1 MASPFSV
8 FRKYS
13 GGLMIILVIVSMFV
27 FTLDSLFMDSSA
39 NLWLLGILVGG
50 AVFGIAGI
58 GQGRW
63 LQWGVGGAILGAAL
77 GFILPGFTQQGGIDS
92 TLGVI
97 DEEDIYDLQVRR
109 GVANRFIVGITEAA
123 LGEGTAQFAR
133 TFNLGRSSER
143 EDVIFGK
150 LMRAEADRLGITVDQ
165 RMVQEYLNQITG
177 EQLTKEA
184 YIETRNALG
193 YRNRAVD
200 DDLLID
206 ILSDEIKAMLAFR
219 SLQPGDTVLPPSPEV
234 YWQYFRRLNV
244 RQQLDLAGIEV
255 DAFLDEV
262 GEPSDAEINELFAQY
277 SKQFPGEEEPGAPG
291 FRQPFEVELAY
302 LEVDSKAVADEIK
315 KVTDE
320 DIQKYYD
327 DNKESPLIR
336 VPVMPDAD
344 EDKPADPQP
353 TDGDKESATDDKPAG
368 DKPAGEDQPAEDPE
382 AADAAADK
390 PAEPEAKADT
400 PAAPEPAEP
409 QPESADE
416 KASEEGA
423 SDDDGAA
430 DPPAEESTEAGDSD
444 VGSSDSPETPAEES
458 APDAEE
464 GDSCSPFGF
473 DESADSEEEATENNE
488 TSDESASDEKA
499 ADDSS
504 VADESPAA
512 AASDEGSSEEAAT
525 EPTAPADE
533 SPADGDAAKATDAPE
548 EKSTDETTS
557 DADADPLP
565 LVIPK
570 QSEGPSL
577 DDPVTI
583 PEQEYMYRELDDQLK
598 SEIRDEIQ
606 RQRVQ
611 EEIDRRVERAKL
623 EMETLAAKRASERFR
638 RLEED
643 PDRYDGRDEESQDA
657 LKALR
662 SEMQPVHKEISDK
675 LAAFA
680 KQNKMAYVTTPL
692 LGQLELM
699 DQEDYPIGSATEP
712 NSNPMLAAQSPTVAM
727 TVFQGFSP
735 DEQANDTQ
743 LFIPRT
749 AVLQSPELDA
759 STHHY
764 VYWVTDYSYS
774 HVPTLEEVRDEV
786 ILTWKRLQARDLV
799 QKRAEE
805 LAEQVRSGLK
815 AEGEERKT
823 MAEILKDATV
833 AGQKESASVAVK
845 SALPF
850 SWMRTS
856 SATPNSFQRPQVRL
870 STIQFDGGGNLDMV
884 GNEFMETVFNELNDE
899 EVGIVPNADRSVYY
913 VVHVKNRFPTPEIGE
928 DGLRERFANE
938 GRQFAFRQSPMMQPI
953 SQDLQGPAFQ
963 DWVNSVWRRYG
974 IDPDG
979 NPDEE

>member
-1 MASPFSV
+1 VDETP
-8 FRKYS
+8 
-13 GGLMIILVIVSMFV
+13 
-27 FTLDSLFMDSSA
+27 A
-39 NLWLLGILVGG
+39 N
-50 AVFGIAGI
+50 
-58 GQGRW
+58 
-63 LQWGVGGAILGAAL
+63 
-77 GFILPGFTQQGGIDS
+77 D
-92 TLGVI
+92 
-97 DEEDIYDLQVRR
+97 
-109 GVANRFIVGITEAA
+109 
-123 LGEGTAQFAR
+123 
-133 TFNLGRSSER
+133 
-143 EDVIFGK
+143 
-150 LMRAEADRLGITVDQ
+150 
-165 RMVQEYLNQITG
+165 
-177 EQLTKEA
+177 
-184 YIETRNALG
+184 
-193 YRNRAVD
+193 
-200 DDLLID
+200 
-206 ILSDEIKAMLAFR
+206 
-219 SLQPGDTVLPPSPEV
+219 
-234 YWQYFRRLNV
+234 
-244 RQQLDLAGIEV
+244 
-255 DAFLDEV
+255 
-262 GEPSDAEINELFAQY
+262 
-277 SKQFPGEEEPGAPG
+277 
-291 FRQPFEVELAY
+291 
-302 LEVDSKAVADEIK
+302 
-315 KVTDE
+315 
-320 DIQKYYD
+320 
-327 DNKESPLIR
+327 
-336 VPVMPDAD
+336 
-344 EDKPADPQP
+344 
-353 TDGDKESATDDKPAG
+353 
-368 DKPAGEDQPAEDPE
+368 
-382 AADAAADK
+382 DAAK
-390 PAEPEAKADT
+390 PAEAQE
-400 PAAPEPAEP
+400 
-409 QPESADE
+409 E
-416 KASEEGA
+416 K
-423 SDDDGAA
+423 
-430 DPPAEESTEAGDSD
+430 PT
-444 VGSSDSPETPAEES
+444 
-458 APDAEE
+458 
-464 GDSCSPFGF
+464 
-473 DESADSEEEATENNE
+473 NE
-488 TSDESASDEKA
+488 TSSA
-499 ADDSS
+499 ADS
-504 VADESPAA
+504 
-512 AASDEGSSEEAAT
+512 
-525 EPTAPADE
+525 
-533 SPADGDAAKATDAPE
+533 
-548 EKSTDETTS
+548 
-557 DADADPLP
+557 DPLP

-583 PEQEYMYRELDDQLK
+583 PEQEYVYRELDDQLK

-623 EMETLAAKRASERFR
+623 EMETLAAQRASERFR

-643 PDRYDGRDEESQDA
+643 PDRYDGRDEESQEA
-657 LKALR
+657 LKELR
-662 SEMQPVHKEISDK
+662 TAMQPVHKEISDK

-692 LGQLELM
+692 LGQFELM

-727 TVFQGFSP
+727 TVFQGFSS

-743 LFIPRT
+743 LFIPRP
-749 AVLQSPELDA
+749 AVLQSPELNA

-823 MAEILKDATV
+823 MAETLKDATV
-833 AGQKESASVAVK
+833 AGKQESASVAVK

-938 GRQFAFRQSPMMQPI
+938 GRQFAFQQSPMMQPI